1 MYKPSQVS
9 TAGILL
15 IIGGVVA
22 CLVSFAWAAATL
34 CLWLPWVY
42 GMVAG
47 IFAIVDGFKL
57 VNAKP
62 GTKIPKAGSI
72 MLIVNIING
81 DLIGMILGVISLV
94 LLSDSAV
101 SAWSQAAPGVG
112 QAIPGVGQAPSFGQ
126 GAPPPSSYAPP
137 QAQAAWSAAPQASPQ
152 APQAPAWGSAPPAS
166 QDAGR
171 PASWGSSWGRP
182 ADDASYGRPSEGQGS
197 GGWSDVQ
204 GSGWNEQGQPAQ
216 ADQKKRP

>member
-1 MYKPSQVS
+1 VYKPSQVS

-15 IIGGVVA
+15 IVGGVVA
-22 CLVSFAWAAATL
+22 CLVSFVWAAATF

-57 VNAKP
+57 VNAQP

-72 MLIVNIING
+72 MLIVNVING

-112 QAIPGVGQAPSFGQ
+112 QAVPGVGQAPSFGQ
-126 GAPPPSSYAPP
+126 GAPPPSYAPP
-137 QAQAAWSAAPQASPQ
+137 QGQAAWGAAPQASPQ
-152 APQAPAWGSAPPAS
+152 VSAWGSAPPAS

-182 ADDASYGRPSEGQGS
+182 AEDPSYGRPSEGEGS

-204 GSGWNEQGQPAQ
+204 GSGWNEQAQPAQ
-216 ADQKKRP
+216 ADSKKRP